1 VIASPTTPDAGLVA
15 EEKTRETLRSLL
27 AFADLS
33 RRQVQRRIQ
42 LHGGHLDVARVLRG
56 DCDVKL
62 RPVLAILEVVQLHPM
77 EFFALVFG
85 LPEEPSYMRR
95 ELEDWFRHLQQ
106 Q

>member
-1 VIASPTTPDAGLVA
+1 VITSPTSPDAGLVA

-42 LHGGHLDVARVLRG
+42 LYGGHVDVGRILRA

-62 RPVLAILEVVQLHPM
+62 RAVLAILEVVQLHPL
-77 EFFALVFG
+77 EFFTLVFG
-85 LPEEPSYMRR
+85 SPKEPSYMRC
-95 ELEDWFRHLQQ
+95 ELEDWFQHLLQK
-106 Q
+106 